1 MFHIILYNPEIP
13 PNTGNIIRLAANTG
27 TQLHLIRPLGF
38 NLSNNSLKRAGLD
51 YKKDAD
57 FFLHDSFDLCLN
69 SIKFNEIYAFTKF
82 AKKTFTKIKFKP
94 APNKF
99 AELAAHDAIV
109 NFSGSET
116 SGLPDNIIDK
126 IKVTNKLRIPMIM
139 NSRSLNLSNSVAI
152 TVYEGLRQ
160 NKFENLV

>member
-13 PNTGNIIRLAANTG
+13 PNTGNIMRLAANTG

-38 NLSNNSLKRAGLD
+38 NLSNNSFKRAGLD
-51 YKKDAD
+51 YKKNAD

-82 AKKTFTKIKFKP
+82 AKKTFTKIKFKR
-94 APNKF
+94 NDCF
-99 AELAAHDAIV
+99 L
-109 NFSGSET
+109 FGSET
-116 SGLPDNIIDK
+116 SGLPNNILGK

>member
-13 PNTGNIIRLAANTG
+13 PNTGNIMRLAANTG
-27 TQLHLIRPLGF
+27 TKLHLIRPLGF
-38 NLSNNSLKRAGLD
+38 NLNNYSLKRASLD

-82 AKKTFTKIKFKP
+82 ATKNFTKVKFKK
-94 APNKF
+94 NDCF
-99 AELAAHDAIV
+99 L
-109 NFSGSET
+109 FGSET
-116 SGLPDNIIDK
+116 SGLPDNILY
-126 IKVTNKLRIPMIM
+126 KVKNTNKLRIPMIL

-152 TVYEGLRQ
+152 TIYEGLRQ
-160 NKFENLV
+160 NKFKNLV

>member
-13 PNTGNIIRLAANTG
+13 PNTGNIMRLAANTG

-51 YKKDAD
+51 YKKDAN

-82 AKKTFTKIKFKP
+82 AKKTFTKIKFKR
-94 APNKF
+94 NDCF
-99 AELAAHDAIV
+99 L
-109 NFSGSET
+109 FGSET
-116 SGLPDNIIDK
+116 SGLPDNILDK
-126 IKVTNKLRIPMIM
+126 IKVTNKLRIPMIK

>member
-13 PNTGNIIRLAANTG
+13 PNTGNIMRLAANTG

-38 NLSNNSLKRAGLD
+38 NLNNNSLKRAGLD

-57 FFLHDSFDLCLN
+57 FFLHDNFDLCLN

-82 AKKTFTKIKFKP
+82 AKKTFTKIKFKR
-94 APNKF
+94 NDCF
-99 AELAAHDAIV
+99 L
-109 NFSGSET
+109 FGSET
-116 SGLPDNIIDK
+116 SGLPNKILDK
-126 IKVTNKLRIPMIM
+126 IKVTNRLRIPMIM

>member
-82 AKKTFTKIKFKP
+82 AKKTFTKIKFKR
-94 APNKF
+94 NDCF
-99 AELAAHDAIV
+99 L
-109 NFSGSET
+109 FGSET
-116 SGLPDNIIDK
+116 SGLPHNILDK

>member
-82 AKKTFTKIKFKP
+82 AKKTFTKIKFKR
-94 APNKF
+94 NDCF
-99 AELAAHDAIV
+99 LFG
-109 NFSGSET
+109 NET
-116 SGLPDNIIDK
+116 SGLPDNILDK

>member
-13 PNTGNIIRLAANTG
+13 PNTGNIMRLAANTG

-51 YKKDAD
+51 YKKDAE

-82 AKKTFTKIKFKP
+82 ARKTFTKIKFKR
-94 APNKF
+94 NDCLLF
-99 AELAAHDAIV
+99 
-109 NFSGSET
+109 GSET
-116 SGLPDNIIDK
+116 SGLPDNILDK

-152 TVYEGLRQ
+152 TIYEGLRQ
-160 NKFENLV
+160 NTFENLV

>member
-13 PNTGNIIRLAANTG
+13 PNTGNIMRLAANTG

-82 AKKTFTKIKFKP
+82 AKKTFTKIKFKR
-94 APNKF
+94 NDCF
-99 AELAAHDAIV
+99 L
-109 NFSGSET
+109 FGSET
-116 SGLPDNIIDK
+116 NGLPNKILDK
-126 IKVTNKLRIPMIM
+126 IKVTNRLRIPMIM

>member
-13 PNTGNIIRLAANTG
+13 PNTGNIMRLAANTG

-57 FFLHDSFDLCLN
+57 FFLHDSFDICLN

-82 AKKTFTKIKFKP
+82 AKKTFTKIKFKR
-94 APNKF
+94 NDCF
-99 AELAAHDAIV
+99 L
-109 NFSGSET
+109 FGSET
-116 SGLPDNIIDK
+116 SGLPENILDK

>member
-13 PNTGNIIRLAANTG
+13 PNTGNIMRLAANTG

-38 NLSNNSLKRAGLD
+38 NLSNNSLKRARLD

-82 AKKTFTKIKFKP
+82 AKKTFTKIKFKR
-94 APNKF
+94 NDCF
-99 AELAAHDAIV
+99 L
-109 NFSGSET
+109 FGSET
-116 SGLPDNIIDK
+116 SGLPYNILDK

>member
-13 PNTGNIIRLAANTG
+13 PNTGNIMRLAANTG

-82 AKKTFTKIKFKP
+82 AKKTFTKIKFKR
-94 APNKF
+94 NDCF
-99 AELAAHDAIV
+99 L
-109 NFSGSET
+109 FGSET
-116 SGLPDNIIDK
+116 SGLPDNILDK

-160 NKFENLV
+160 NNFENLV

>member
-13 PNTGNIIRLAANTG
+13 PNTGNIMRLSANTG

-82 AKKTFTKIKFKP
+82 AKKTFTKIKFKR
-94 APNKF
+94 NDCLLF
-99 AELAAHDAIV
+99 
-109 NFSGSET
+109 GSET
-116 SGLPDNIIDK
+116 SGLPDNILEK
-126 IKVTNKLRIPMIM
+126 IKVTNKLRIPMII

>member
-13 PNTGNIIRLAANTG
+13 PNTGNIMRLAANTG

-57 FFLHDSFDLCLN
+57 FFLHDNFDLCLN

-82 AKKTFTKIKFKP
+82 AKKTFTKIKFKR
-94 APNKF
+94 NDCF
-99 AELAAHDAIV
+99 L
-109 NFSGSET
+109 FGSEI
-116 SGLPDNIIDK
+116 SGLPDNLLDK
-126 IKVTNKLRIPMIM
+126 IKVTNRLKIPMIM

-152 TVYEGLRQ
+152 AIYEGLRQ

>member
-13 PNTGNIIRLAANTG
+13 PNTGNIMRLSANTG
-27 TQLHLIRPLGF
+27 TKLHLIKPLGF

-82 AKKTFTKIKFKP
+82 AKKTFTKIKFKR
-94 APNKF
+94 NDCF
-99 AELAAHDAIV
+99 L
-109 NFSGSET
+109 FGSET
-116 SGLPDNIIDK
+116 SGLPDNILDK

>member
-13 PNTGNIIRLAANTG
+13 PNTGNIMRLAANTG

-82 AKKTFTKIKFKP
+82 AKKTFTKIKFKR
-94 APNKF
+94 NDCF
-99 AELAAHDAIV
+99 L
-109 NFSGSET
+109 FGSET
-116 SGLPDNIIDK
+116 SGLPYNILDK

>member
-13 PNTGNIIRLAANTG
+13 PNTGNIMRLAANTG

-38 NLSNNSLKRAGLD
+38 NLSNNSLKRARLD

-82 AKKTFTKIKFKP
+82 AKKTFTKIKFKR
-94 APNKF
+94 NDCF
-99 AELAAHDAIV
+99 L
-109 NFSGSET
+109 FGSET
-116 SGLPDNIIDK
+116 SGLPDNILDK
-126 IKVTNKLRIPMIM
+126 IKVTNKLRIPMII

>member
-13 PNTGNIIRLAANTG
+13 PNTGNIMRLAANTG

-38 NLSNNSLKRAGLD
+38 NLSNNSLKRASLD
-51 YKKDAD
+51 YKKDAH

-82 AKKTFTKIKFKP
+82 ANKTFTKLKFKR
-94 APNKF
+94 NDCF
-99 AELAAHDAIV
+99 L
-109 NFSGSET
+109 FGSET
-116 SGLPDNIIDK
+116 SGLPNDILAK
-126 IKVTNKLRIPMIM
+126 IKATNRLRIPMII

>member
-13 PNTGNIIRLAANTG
+13 PNTGNIMRLAANTG

-82 AKKTFTKIKFKP
+82 AKKTFTKIKFKR
-94 APNKF
+94 NDCF
-99 AELAAHDAIV
+99 L
-109 NFSGSET
+109 FGSET
-116 SGLPDNIIDK
+116 SGLPDNILDK
-126 IKVTNKLRIPMIM
+126 INVTNKLRIPMIM

>member
-27 TQLHLIRPLGF
+27 TQLHLIRPLCF

-57 FFLHDSFDLCLN
+57 FLLHDSFDLCLN
-69 SIKFNEIYAFTKF
+69 SIKFNEIYAFSKF
-82 AKKTFTKIKFKP
+82 AKKTFTKIKFKR
-94 APNKF
+94 NDCF
-99 AELAAHDAIV
+99 L
-109 NFSGSET
+109 FGSET
-116 SGLPDNIIDK
+116 CGLPNKILDK
-126 IKVTNKLRIPMIM
+126 IKVTNRLRIPMIM

>member
-13 PNTGNIIRLAANTG
+13 PNTGNIMRLAANTG

-38 NLSNNSLKRAGLD
+38 NLSNNSLKRARLD
-51 YKKDAD
+51 YKKDTD

-82 AKKTFTKIKFKP
+82 AKKTFTKIKFKR
-94 APNKF
+94 NDCLLF
-99 AELAAHDAIV
+99 
-109 NFSGSET
+109 GSET
-116 SGLPDNIIDK
+116 RGLPDNILDK
-126 IKVTNKLRIPMIM
+126 IKVTNKLRIPMII

>member
-13 PNTGNIIRLAANTG
+13 PNTGNIMRLAANTG

-82 AKKTFTKIKFKP
+82 AKKTFTKIKFKR
-94 APNKF
+94 NDCF
-99 AELAAHDAIV
+99 L
-109 NFSGSET
+109 FGSET
-116 SGLPDNIIDK
+116 TGLPDNILNK
-126 IKVTNKLRIPMIM
+126 IKFTNKLRIPMIS
-139 NSRSLNLSNSVAI
+139 NSRSLNLSKSVAI
-152 TVYEGLRQ
+152 AVYEGLGQ
-160 NKFENLV
+160 NEFENLV

>member
-13 PNTGNIIRLAANTG
+13 PNTGNIMRLSANTG

-51 YKKDAD
+51 YKKNAD

-82 AKKTFTKIKFKP
+82 AKKTFTKIKFKR
-94 APNKF
+94 NDCLLF
-99 AELAAHDAIV
+99 
-109 NFSGSET
+109 GSET
-116 SGLPDNIIDK
+116 SGLPDNILDK

>member
-13 PNTGNIIRLAANTG
+13 PNTGNIMRLAANTG

-82 AKKTFTKIKFKP
+82 AKKTFTKIKFKR
-94 APNKF
+94 NDCF
-99 AELAAHDAIV
+99 L
-109 NFSGSET
+109 FGSET
-116 SGLPDNIIDK
+116 SGLPDNILDK
-126 IKVTNKLRIPMIM
+126 IRVTNKLRIPMIM

>member
-13 PNTGNIIRLAANTG
+13 PNTGNIMRLSANTG

-82 AKKTFTKIKFKP
+82 AKKTFTKIKFKR
-94 APNKF
+94 NDCF
-99 AELAAHDAIV
+99 L
-109 NFSGSET
+109 FGSET
-116 SGLPDNIIDK
+116 SGLPDNILDK

>member
-13 PNTGNIIRLAANTG
+13 PNTGNIMRLSANTG

-82 AKKTFTKIKFKP
+82 AKKTFTKIKFKR
-94 APNKF
+94 NDCF
-99 AELAAHDAIV
+99 L
-109 NFSGSET
+109 FGSET
-116 SGLPDNIIDK
+116 SGLPDNILDK
-126 IKVTNKLRIPMIM
+126 IKVTNKLRIPMII

>member
-13 PNTGNIIRLAANTG
+13 PNTGNIMRLAANTG

-38 NLSNNSLKRAGLD
+38 NLSNSSLKRAGLD

-82 AKKTFTKIKFKP
+82 AEKTFTKIKFKR
-94 APNKF
+94 NDCLLF
-99 AELAAHDAIV
+99 
-109 NFSGSET
+109 GSET
-116 SGLPDNIIDK
+116 RGLPDNILDK

>member
-13 PNTGNIIRLAANTG
+13 PNTGNIMRLAANTG

-82 AKKTFTKIKFKP
+82 AKKTFTKIKFKR
-94 APNKF
+94 NDCF
-99 AELAAHDAIV
+99 L
-109 NFSGSET
+109 FGSET
-116 SGLPDNIIDK
+116 SGLPVNILDK
-126 IKVTNKLRIPMIM
+126 IKVTNKLRIPMIV

>member
-38 NLSNNSLKRAGLD
+38 NLSNNSLKRASLD
-51 YKKDAD
+51 YKKNAD
-57 FFLHDSFDLCLN
+57 FFLHDSFDLCLS
-69 SIKFNEIYAFTKF
+69 SIKFNEIYAFSKF
-82 AKKTFTKIKFKP
+82 AKKTFTKIKFKR
-94 APNKF
+94 NDCF
-99 AELAAHDAIV
+99 L
-109 NFSGSET
+109 FGSES
-116 SGLPDNIIDK
+116 SGLPDNILDK
-126 IKVTNKLRIPMIM
+126 IKVTNKLRIPMIV

-152 TVYEGLRQ
+152 AVYEGLRQ

>member
-13 PNTGNIIRLAANTG
+13 PNTGNIMRLAANTG

-38 NLSNNSLKRAGLD
+38 NLSNNSLNRAGLD

-82 AKKTFTKIKFKP
+82 AKKTFTKIKFKR
-94 APNKF
+94 NDCLLF
-99 AELAAHDAIV
+99 
-109 NFSGSET
+109 GSET
-116 SGLPDNIIDK
+116 SGLPDNILDK

>member
-13 PNTGNIIRLAANTG
+13 PNTGNIMRLAANTG

-82 AKKTFTKIKFKP
+82 AKKTFTKIKFKR
-94 APNKF
+94 NDCF
-99 AELAAHDAIV
+99 L
-109 NFSGSET
+109 FGSET
-116 SGLPDNIIDK
+116 SGLPYEILDK

>member
-13 PNTGNIIRLAANTG
+13 PNTGNIMRLAANTG

-82 AKKTFTKIKFKP
+82 AKKTFTKIKFKR
-94 APNKF
+94 NDCF
-99 AELAAHDAIV
+99 L
-109 NFSGSET
+109 FGSET
-116 SGLPDNIIDK
+116 SGLPDNILDK

>member
-13 PNTGNIIRLAANTG
+13 PNTGNIMRLAANTG

-51 YKKDAD
+51 YKKNAD

-69 SIKFNEIYAFTKF
+69 SIRFNEIYAFTKF
-82 AKKTFTKIKFKP
+82 AKKTFTKIKFKR
-94 APNKF
+94 NDCLLF
-99 AELAAHDAIV
+99 
-109 NFSGSET
+109 GSET
-116 SGLPDNIIDK
+116 SGLPDNILDK

>member
-1 MFHIILYNPEIP
+1 MFHIILHNPEIP
-13 PNTGNIIRLAANTG
+13 PNTGNIMRLAANTG

-82 AKKTFTKIKFKP
+82 AEKTFTKIKFKR
-94 APNKF
+94 NDCLLF
-99 AELAAHDAIV
+99 
-109 NFSGSET
+109 GSET
-116 SGLPDNIIDK
+116 RGLPDNILDK